1 MRIALSILVMRTIKT
16 RVRTSTNSNR
26 FNVLILYNTYTGGK
40 DKTKTINT
48 ETVWNIFAE
57 NRDRKIKFW

>member
-1 MRIALSILVMRTIKT
+1 MRTIKT